1 MFICNVLSTV
11 HAVRG
16 IILVSLTA
24 ESALVAVRGTS
35 SQSTSIVPTET
46 SHPTG
51 GSPHPAANTAHEMP
65 VAP

>member
-1 MFICNVLSTV
+1 MMFTV

-24 ESALVAVRGTS
+24 DSALVAVRGTS
-35 SQSTSIVPTET
+35 SQSTSKVPIEM

-51 GSPHPAANTAHEMP
+51 GSAHPTANTAHEMP